1 LTPERLR
8 TKVQRVAV
16 GCGFRGSRGA
26 NIAAAARPVLDDD
39 VLTPGLAELLRQD
52 AAQRIDRTAG
62 GERNQNAHGSV
73 GIGLRACASVHRQR
87 GRDQQQAAPDPQSHA
102 LLPIGFLFR

>member
-16 GCGFRGSRGA
+16 GCGFRGGRGA
-26 NIAAAARPVLDDD
+26 DIAAAARPVLDDD

-73 GIGLRACASVHRQR
+73 GIGLRRCGAVHRQR
-87 GRDQQQAAPDPQSHA
+87 RQQQHRNQQPQSHA
-102 LLPIGFLFR
+102 LLLIRFFGR